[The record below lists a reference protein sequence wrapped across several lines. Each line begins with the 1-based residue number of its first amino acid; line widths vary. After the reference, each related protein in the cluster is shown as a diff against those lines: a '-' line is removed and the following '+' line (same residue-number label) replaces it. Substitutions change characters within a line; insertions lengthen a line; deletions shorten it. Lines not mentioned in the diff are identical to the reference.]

1 MYKINGFNLRLPVVA
16 SPMFTVSNPK
26 LVANQ
31 CKSGIIGSFPALNAR
46 APESLNDWI
55 NQIKED
61 LDEYKLNNPDKLV
74 APFAVNQICHKS
86 NKRLISDMETCV
98 NHKVPIIITSLRPPD
113 EIIEAAH
120 SYGGIVYHDVISV
133 RHAKKAAE
141 LGVDGLILVCSGAG
155 GHAGNLS
162 PFALLREVKE
172 WFKGTILLSGAIGDG
187 YSVAS
192 ALALGA
198 DLAYIGSRFIPT
210 IEANA
215 NEIYKK
221 MILDSTAKD
230 IIYTSFFSGIHGNYL
245 RGSIENSGLNPDS
258 LENGSK
264 DQMSFSNPEK
274 PKAWRDIW
282 GSGQGIGRIKDIT
295 SVKNVVDEL
304 EKELKKALDD
314 LKIKTKG
321 FNNGKV

>member
-1 MYKINGFNLRLPVVA
+1 MYKINGFNLRLPILA
-16 SPMFTVSNPK
+16 SPMFTISNPK
-26 LVANQ
+26 LVSAQ

-55 NQIKED
+55 IQIKEE
-61 LDEYKLNNPDKLV
+61 LNEYKLKNPEKLV

-98 NHKVPIIITSLRPPD
+98 DHKVPIIITSLRPPD

-133 RHAKKAAE
+133 KHAKKAAD
-141 LGVDGLILVCSGAG
+141 LGVDGLILVCTGAG

-172 WFKGTILLSGAIGDG
+172 WFSGTILLSGAISDG

-198 DLAYIGSRFIPT
+198 DLAYMGSRFIPT
-210 IEANA
+210 REANA
-215 NEIYKK
+215 NEMYKK

-230 IIYTSFFSGIHGNYL
+230 IVYTSFFSGINGNYL
-245 RGSIENSGLNPDS
+245 RESIKNSGLDPDS
-258 LENGSK
+258 LDEGTK

-274 PKAWRDIW
+274 PKVWKDIW
-282 GSGQGIGRIKDIT
+282 GSGQGIGRIKEIT
-295 SVKNVVDEL
+295 SVKNVVKEL
-304 EKELKKALDD
+304 EKEMEKALDD
-314 LKIKTKG
+314 LINKTKG
-321 FNNGKV
+321 LKHGKV

>member
-1 MYKINGFNLRLPVVA
+1 MYKINGFNLRLPIVA

-61 LDEYKLNNPDKLV
+61 LEEYKSNNPDKLV

-98 NHKVPIIITSLRPPD
+98 DHKVPIIITSLRPPD

-133 RHAKKAAE
+133 RHAKKAAK

-172 WFKGTILLSGAIGDG
+172 WFKGTILLSGSIGDG
-187 YSVAS
+187 YSIAS

-215 NEIYKK
+215 NEMYKK

-230 IIYTSFFSGIHGNYL
+230 VIYTSFFSGIHGNYL

-258 LENGSK
+258 LEEGSK
-264 DQMSFSNPEK
+264 DQMSFDNPEK
-274 PKAWRDIW
+274 PKTWKDIW
-282 GSGQGIGRIKDIT
+282 GSGQGIGRIRDIT
-295 SVKNVVDEL
+295 SVENVVNDLEEEL
-304 EKELKKALDD
+304 EKALED
-314 LKIKTKG
+314 LNNKTKG
-321 FNNGKV
+321 LNNGKV

>member
-1 MYKINGFNLRLPVVA
+1 MYKINGFNLRLPIVA
-16 SPMFTVSNPK
+16 SPMFTISNPK
-26 LVANQ
+26 LVSAQ

-55 NQIKED
+55 IQIKED
-61 LDEYKLNNPDKLV
+61 LNEYKLKNPEKLV

-98 NHKVPIIITSLRPPD
+98 DHKVPIIITSLRPPD

-133 RHAKKAAE
+133 KHAKKAAD
-141 LGVDGLILVCSGAG
+141 LGVDGLILVCTGAG

-172 WFKGTILLSGAIGDG
+172 WFSGTILLSGAISDG

-198 DLAYIGSRFIPT
+198 DLAYMGSRFIPT
-210 IEANA
+210 REANA
-215 NEIYKK
+215 NEMYKK

-230 IIYTSFFSGIHGNYL
+230 IVYTSFFSGINGNYL
-245 RGSIENSGLNPDS
+245 RESIKNSGLDPDS
-258 LENGSK
+258 LDEGTK

-274 PKAWRDIW
+274 PKVWKDIW
-282 GSGQGIGRIKDIT
+282 GSGQGIGRIKEIT
-295 SVKNVVDEL
+295 SVENVVKEL
-304 EKELKKALDD
+304 EKEMEKALDD
-314 LKIKTKG
+314 LINKTKG
-321 FNNGKV
+321 LKHGKV

>member
-1 MYKINGFNLRLPVVA
+1 MYKINGFNLRLPIVA

-61 LDEYKLNNPDKLV
+61 LEEYKSNNPDKLV

-98 NHKVPIIITSLRPPD
+98 DHKVPIIITSLRPPD

-187 YSVAS
+187 YSIAS

-215 NEIYKK
+215 NEMYKK

-230 IIYTSFFSGIHGNYL
+230 VIYTSFFSGIHGNYL

-258 LENGSK
+258 LEEGSK
-264 DQMSFSNPEK
+264 DQMSFDNPENQRPGK
-274 PKAWRDIW
+274 IFGAL
-282 GSGQGIGRIKDIT
+282 G
-295 SVKNVVDEL
+295 
-304 EKELKKALDD
+304 KE
-314 LKIKTKG
+314 
-321 FNNGKV
+321 

>member
-1 MYKINGFNLRLPVVA
+1 MYKINGFNLRLPIVA
-16 SPMFTVSNPK
+16 SPMFTISNPK
-26 LVANQ
+26 LVSAQ

-55 NQIKED
+55 IQIKED
-61 LDEYKLNNPDKLV
+61 LNEYKLKNPEKLV

-98 NHKVPIIITSLRPPD
+98 DHKVPIIITSLRPPD

-133 RHAKKAAE
+133 KHAKKAAD
-141 LGVDGLILVCSGAG
+141 LGVDGLILVCTGAG
-155 GHAGNLS
+155 GHGGNLS

-172 WFKGTILLSGAIGDG
+172 WFSGTILLSGAISDG

-198 DLAYIGSRFIPT
+198 DLAYMGSRFIPT
-210 IEANA
+210 REANA
-215 NEIYKK
+215 NEMYKK

-230 IIYTSFFSGIHGNYL
+230 IVYTSFFSGINGNYL
-245 RGSIENSGLNPDS
+245 RESIKNSGLDPDS
-258 LENGSK
+258 LDEGTK

-274 PKAWRDIW
+274 PKAWKDIW
-282 GSGQGIGRIKDIT
+282 GSGQGIGRIKEIT
-295 SVKNVVDEL
+295 SVMNVVKEL
-304 EKELKKALDD
+304 EKEMEKALDD
-314 LKIKTKG
+314 LINKTKG
-321 FNNGKV
+321 LKNGKV

>member
-1 MYKINGFNLRLPVVA
+1 MYKINGFNLRLPIVA
-16 SPMFTVSNPK
+16 SPMFTISNPK
-26 LVANQ
+26 LVSAQ

-55 NQIKED
+55 IQIKED
-61 LDEYKLNNPDKLV
+61 LNEYQIKNPEKLV

-98 NHKVPIIITSLRPPD
+98 DHKVPIIITSLRPPD

-133 RHAKKAAE
+133 KHAKKAAD
-141 LGVDGLILVCSGAG
+141 LGVDGLILVCTGAG
-155 GHAGNLS
+155 GHGGNLS

-172 WFKGTILLSGAIGDG
+172 WFSGTILLSGAISDG

-198 DLAYIGSRFIPT
+198 DLAYMGSRFIPT
-210 IEANA
+210 REANA
-215 NEIYKK
+215 NEMYKK

-230 IIYTSFFSGIHGNYL
+230 IVYTSFFSGINGNYL
-245 RGSIENSGLNPDS
+245 RESIKNSGLDPDS
-258 LENGSK
+258 LDEGTK

-274 PKAWRDIW
+274 PKVWKDIW
-282 GSGQGIGRIKDIT
+282 GSGQGIGRIKEIT
-295 SVKNVVDEL
+295 SVMNVVKEL
-304 EKELKKALDD
+304 EKEMEKALDD
-314 LKIKTKG
+314 LINKTKG
-321 FNNGKV
+321 LKNGKV

>member
-1 MYKINGFNLRLPVVA
+1 MYKINGFNLRLPILA
-16 SPMFTVSNPK
+16 SPMFTISNPK
-26 LVANQ
+26 LVSAQ

-55 NQIKED
+55 IQIKEE
-61 LDEYKLNNPDKLV
+61 LNEYKLKNPEKLV

-98 NHKVPIIITSLRPPD
+98 DHKVPIIITSLRPPD

-133 RHAKKAAE
+133 KHAKKAAD
-141 LGVDGLILVCSGAG
+141 LGVDGLILVCTGAG

-172 WFKGTILLSGAIGDG
+172 WFSGTILLSGAISDG

-198 DLAYIGSRFIPT
+198 DLAYMGSRFIPT
-210 IEANA
+210 REANA
-215 NEIYKK
+215 NEMYKK

-230 IIYTSFFSGIHGNYL
+230 IVYTSFFSGINGNYL
-245 RGSIENSGLNPDS
+245 RESIKNSGLDPDS
-258 LENGSK
+258 LDEGTK

-274 PKAWRDIW
+274 PKVWKDIW
-282 GSGQGIGRIKDIT
+282 GSGQGIGRIKEIT
-295 SVKNVVDEL
+295 SVMNVVKEL
-304 EKELKKALDD
+304 EKEMEKALDD
-314 LKIKTKG
+314 LINKTKG
-321 FNNGKV
+321 LKHGKV